1 MSRKF
6 TATFLALI
14 LASSLFAYT
23 NYHDKH
29 SKKESRTYS
38 KVSTDNLLAISW
50 QNAFCQTHQ
59 KKRECRNVK
68 PSAYSASHFTL
79 HGLWP
84 QPRSRSNCKGSK
96 KVRLEKELYQELLE
110 VMPAAKSG
118 LQNHEWK
125 KHGTCYGKSAE
136 GYFKDAISLTR
147 QINTSAVHTLFEKN
161 IGKTL
166 SKEAIMQA
174 FDKAFGKG
182 SGKKVKVMCKK
193 GLITE
198 LQINLNG
205 AISETTSLDT
215 LLKKARRA
223 KGGCKRG
230 KVDRVGF

>member
-1 MSRKF
+1 MPKKSLLIMIALLLTLNGF
-6 TATFLALI
+6 TF
-14 LASSLFAYT
+14 
-23 NYHDKH
+23 
-29 SKKESRTYS
+29 SKKQEHHQQKTFA

-84 QPRSRSNCKGSK
+84 QPRSKSNCRGSR
-96 KVRLEKELYQELLE
+96 KVRLEKKLYHELLE

-125 KHGTCYGKSAE
+125 KHGTCYGKKADD
-136 GYFKDAISLTR
+136 YFADSIALVK
-147 QINTSAVHTLFEKN
+147 QINTSALRDLFVQN

-166 SKEAIMQA
+166 SKKSIMMA
-174 FDKAFGKG
+174 FDKSYGKG
-182 SGKKVKVMCKK
+182 SGRKVKMMCSK
-193 GLITE
+193 GFITE
-198 LQINLNG
+198 LQINLRGEINP
-205 AISETTSLDT
+205 TTPLEK
-215 LLKKARRA
+215 LLKNAKNA

-230 KVDRVGF
+230 KVDAVGF

>member
-1 MSRKF
+1 MKKIWLIIAAALLLSVSGVSYSKHQDKKSEKVF
-6 TATFLALI
+6 T
-14 LASSLFAYT
+14 
-23 NYHDKH
+23 
-29 SKKESRTYS
+29 

-84 QPRSRSNCKGSK
+84 QPRHKVDCRGSR
-96 KVRLEKELYQELLE
+96 KVRLEKSIYQELLE

-125 KHGTCYGKSAE
+125 KHGTCYGKKADD
-136 GYFKDAISLTR
+136 YFADSIALVK
-147 QINTSAVHTLFEKN
+147 QINDSAVQKLFSRN

-166 SKEAIMQA
+166 SKKQVMQA
-174 FDKAFGKG
+174 FDKAYGKG
-182 SGKKVKVMCKK
+182 AGRKVKMMCRK

-198 LQINLNG
+198 LQINLSG
-205 AISETTSLDT
+205 EIDPKTPLDK
-215 LLKKARRA
+215 LLKKARHA
-223 KGGCKRG
+223 KGGCKKG
-230 KVDRVGF
+230 KVDAVGFKR